1 MEILHPEA
9 HGNSYWWLR
18 VISPTLKR
26 RLLLLEFA
34 VLLFP

>member
-1 MEILHPEA
+1 MVSLHPEA
-9 HGNSYWWLR
+9 HGNSYCWLR
-18 VISPTLKR
+18 VIFPTFKR